1 MLLRGAGPKAL
12 IGREIVQNDRIS
24 LLTAGTAYSMLQRDL
39 RKVLKLLPAP
49 TRPAAGAQEPPPSEE
64 SNTDV

>member
-1 MLLRGAGPKAL
+1 
-12 IGREIVQNDRIS
+12 
-24 LLTAGTAYSMLQRDL
+24 MLQRDL

-49 TRPAAGAQEPPPSEE
+49 TRPAAGTQEPAPSEE